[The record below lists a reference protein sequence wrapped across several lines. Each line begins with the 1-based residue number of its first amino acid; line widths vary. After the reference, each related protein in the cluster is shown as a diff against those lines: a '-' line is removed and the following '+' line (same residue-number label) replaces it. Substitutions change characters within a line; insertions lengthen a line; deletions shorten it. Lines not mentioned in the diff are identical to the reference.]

1 MKNGNEKNL
10 LVLEPYNPLDKNRIG
25 EQIVQALLEQ
35 PIHSLPPEKFI
46 GAGVYA
52 LYYTGNFP
60 SYAALSALN
69 TNGKYLAPIYVGK
82 AVSEDARKGGHDL
95 NENQGTALYKRL
107 NEHAKSVSSA
117 KNLRLEDFSCR
128 YLAVD
133 DIWIS
138 FTETI
143 LIEKFLPVWNCLLEG
158 FGNHDPGKGRKNM
171 ITPAWDWYHPGRAW
185 AEHLKPHTKIVK
197 QLDIEIR
204 TYFKTFDK
212 AEHSTTE

>member
-10 LVLEPYNPLDKNRIG
+10 PVLEPYNPLDKKRIG
-25 EQIVQALLEQ
+25 EQIVQALLAQ
-35 PIHSLPPEKFI
+35 QIHPLPPEKFI

-60 SYAALSALN
+60 SYAALASLN
-69 TNGKYLAPIYVGK
+69 RNGKFFAPIYVGK
-82 AVSEDARKGGHDL
+82 AVPEGTRKGGHDL
-95 NENQGTALYKRL
+95 NENQGTDLYKRL
-107 NEHAKSVSSA
+107 NEHAKSVSVA
-117 KNLRLEDFSCR
+117 KNLLLEDFFCR

-171 ITPAWDWYHPGRAW
+171 IGLVSSRSN
-185 AEHLKPHTKIVK
+185 VG
-197 QLDIEIR
+197 
-204 TYFKTFDK
+204 
-212 AEHSTTE
+212 